1 MTLLVKTVRDFL
13 PTLNPIKI
21 PITEEI
27 NFGLAIFIL
36 FCFLT
41 TYFHLPHIPPNCGK
55 SGPAFDMQPSLGLS
69 FHFLLS
75 FPLYPAFLTDG
86 QCLLMTICR
95 DFALLFSSDD
105 PRLDLPF

>member
-27 NFGLAIFIL
+27 NFGLTIFIL
-36 FCFLT
+36 FCFLI
-41 TYFHLPHIPPNCGK
+41 TYFHLPHDLPNCGE
-55 SGPAFDMQPSLGLS
+55 SSPAFDMQPSLGFS

-75 FPLYPAFLTDG
+75 FPLYPALLADG
-86 QCLLMTICR
+86 QCLLMTTCR

-105 PRLDLPF
+105 PRLDFPF